1 MQSQYKNMALSN
13 PAVAELYQIH
23 HMEETRTGRCCSK
36 IKRLHQLIDHNDSSC
51 VGRASHAIERHSR
64 PGTGRRPRVMVA
76 ARGEAFFRCEPVS
89 RHGVM
94 GRCEV
99 PRSRARQL

>member
-23 HMEETRTGRCCSK
+23 HMEETRTG
-36 IKRLHQLIDHNDSSC
+36 
-51 VGRASHAIERHSR
+51 
-64 PGTGRRPRVMVA
+64 RPRVMVA